1 MVKKIRFQEIRAAR
15 RRRSEPPSAWLI
27 EPLDGA
33 LIGAA
38 LLALLWL
45 QWASQAS

>member
-1 MVKKIRFQEIRAAR
+1 MVKKIRYQEIRTSR
-15 RRRSEPPSAWLI
+15 RRPRGPRSAWVL

-38 LLALLWL
+38 LLAVAWL
-45 QWASQAS
+45 QWISHTS

>member
-1 MVKKIRFQEIRAAR
+1 MVKKIRFQEIRTSR
-15 RRRSEPPSAWLI
+15 RRPSGPRTAWVL

-38 LLALLWL
+38 LLALAFL